1 MTNAILRGKPDA
13 GNPHVRFD
21 EGEVASAKP
30 RRGSLLYNEDGFII
44 RAFNRLVR
52 LLAASPLAALV
63 LGLFVL
69 VSGSAVCEYYM
80 ITLGRGTDVYYP
92 WMSGTVVLGMLIWCA
107 FFWRCLDFRWWSY
120 HGWRF
125 KLMTIRP
132 MWLMGFMLSSFIC
145 LSVLFGV
152 MEIEREYV
160 KQDPAEFILNM
171 DVLSKIISQHLGRL
185 FWEVLFNIVVVAVIS
200 WLALGEDESRD
211 KLAEQM
217 GLHRR

>member
-1 MTNAILRGKPDA
+1 M
-13 GNPHVRFD
+13 
-21 EGEVASAKP
+21 
-30 RRGSLLYNEDGFII
+30 NEDGFII

-52 LLAASPLAALV
+52 LLAASPLAALA

-69 VSGSAVCEYYM
+69 FSGSAVCEYYM

-171 DVLSKIISQHLGRL
+171 DVLNKIISQHLGRL

-217 GLHRR
+217 GLLRR

>member
-1 MTNAILRGKPDA
+1 
-13 GNPHVRFD
+13 
-21 EGEVASAKP
+21 
-30 RRGSLLYNEDGFII
+30 
-44 RAFNRLVR
+44 
-52 LLAASPLAALV
+52 
-63 LGLFVL
+63 
-69 VSGSAVCEYYM
+69 
-80 ITLGRGTDVYYP
+80 
-92 WMSGTVVLGMLIWCA
+92 
-107 FFWRCLDFRWWSY
+107 
-120 HGWRF
+120 
-125 KLMTIRP
+125 MTIRP

-171 DVLSKIISQHLGRL
+171 DVLNKIISQHLGRL

-217 GLHRR
+217 GLLRR

>member
-1 MTNAILRGKPDA
+1 M
-13 GNPHVRFD
+13 
-21 EGEVASAKP
+21 
-30 RRGSLLYNEDGFII
+30 NEYGFII

-52 LLAASPLAALV
+52 LLAASPLAALA

-69 VSGSAVCEYYM
+69 FSGSAVCEYYM
-80 ITLGRGTDVYYP
+80 ITLGRETDVYYP
-92 WMSGTVVLGMLIWCA
+92 WMSGTVVLGLLIWSA

-120 HGWRF
+120 PGWRF

-171 DVLSKIISQHLGRL
+171 ELVNKIVRQHFGRL
-185 FWEVLFNIVVVAVIS
+185 FWELLFNVGVVAVIS
-200 WLALGEDESRD
+200 WFALGDDESRD

-217 GLHRR
+217 GLLRR